1 MGSAFW
7 QLMEDGGPVLW
18 VIVFCSMVGMFIFFK
33 KTFQFHREE
42 VNVRELLRGL
52 ENVLKRNGYVEA
64 ISLCDNTPGP
74 AARVLSAAI
83 LAYERNDEDIQQAID
98 DACVEELPKLES
110 SLDILGTIGFIS
122 PLLGLL
128 GTVLG
133 MMDTFQVVNA
143 TSSVTLSASE
153 LAGSIRMALITTAGG
168 LCVAIPCYVAYNY
181 LLSRVNAIALDMEK
195 AGSEIVYFFGQLSK
209 GPILIPFHCNSL
221 QVKSIIGQ

>member
-1 MGSAFW
+1 MNSAFW
-7 QLMEDGGPVLW
+7 QLMKDGGPVLW
-18 VIVFCSMVGMFIFFK
+18 IIAFCSIVGMFIFFK

-42 VNVRELLRGL
+42 VNVRELIRGL

-83 LAYERNDEDIQQAID
+83 LAYERNDDDIQQAID
-98 DACVEELPKLES
+98 DACLEELPKLES
-110 SLDILGTIGFIS
+110 SLDILGTIGFIA

-143 TSSVTLSASE
+143 TSSITKSPSE
-153 LAGSIRMALITTAGG
+153 LAGAIRMALITTAGG

-181 LLSRVNAIALDMEK
+181 LLSRVNTIALDMEK
-195 AGSEIVYFFGQLSK
+195 AASEIVYFFNQLSK
-209 GPILIPFHCNSL
+209 QEKN
-221 QVKSIIGQ
+221 QEVE

>member
-1 MGSAFW
+1 MNSAFW
-7 QLMEDGGPVLW
+7 KLMTEGGVVLW
-18 VIVFCSMVGMFIFFK
+18 VIMFCSIVGMFIFFK

-74 AARVLSAAI
+74 VARVLSSAI
-83 LAYERNDEDIQQAID
+83 LAYERKDDDIQQAID
-98 DACVEELPKLES
+98 DACLEEMPKLES
-110 SLDILGTIGFIS
+110 GLDILGTIGFIA

-133 MMDTFQVVNA
+133 MMNTFQDIGSTN
-143 TSSVTLSASE
+143 SLSLSASQ

-181 LLSRVNAIALDMEK
+181 LLARVNAMALDMEK
-195 AGSEIVYFFGQLSK
+195 AASEILSFFAQLSK
-209 GPILIPFHCNSL
+209 QEKL
-221 QVKSIIGQ
+221 QDGE

>member
-1 MGSAFW
+1 MTSVFW
-7 QLMEDGGPVLW
+7 QLMKDGGPVLW
-18 VIVFCSMVGMFIFFK
+18 VIAVCSFIGMFVFFK

-42 VNVRELLRGL
+42 VNVRELVRGL
-52 ENVLKRNGYVEA
+52 ENVLKRNGFVEA

-83 LAYERNDEDIQQAID
+83 LAYERHDDDIKQAID
-98 DACVEELPKLES
+98 DACLEEMPKLER
-110 SLDILGTIGFIS
+110 SLDILGTIGFIA

-133 MMDTFQVVNA
+133 MMDTFQTVNV

-153 LAGSIRMALITTAGG
+153 LAGSIRMALITTAAG

-181 LLSRVNAIALDMEK
+181 LLSRVNAISLDMEK
-195 AGSEIVYFFGQLSK
+195 AASEIIYFFGQLTRK
-209 GPILIPFHCNSL
+209 
-221 QVKSIIGQ
+221 QKAEEE